1 MQDAR
6 TNITFEDLYFLKR
19 LEKSLYQPYWD
30 ESLDPLLEGM
40 LFSEDF
46 LFYQEKPFWLS
57 HAYWNRVLAFGENLM
72 SRCKCWQ
79 SIYKEY

>member
-19 LEKSLYQPYWD
+19 LEKSLHQPYWD

-57 HAYWNRVLAFGENLM
+57 HAYWNREFWHLV
-72 SRCKCWQ
+72 KT
-79 SIYKEY
+79 